1 MVRTLTIQRKV
12 SAVAKI
18 YTKIGDQGQT
28 QLIDGSRVRKNSQQ
42 IEAYGTLDEL
52 NAHVGLL
59 QDKLFGDERFVVIRK
74 QLGQI
79 QRELFELG
87 CELAH
92 PKEKGNQRSEEKVG
106 SEAVKRLEGEIDA
119 FTKELSPLK
128 NFILPGG
135 HPIVSYAHL
144 ARTVCRRGER
154 LVVGFAEDIQVRPEV
169 LMYLNRLSDWFFTI
183 GRFLAKKL
191 EVEENIWT

>member
-1 MVRTLTIQRKV
+1 M
-12 SAVAKI
+12 AKI